1 VRARH
6 GCRCGWWANEARSRP
21 GRPLSLRDLNAL
33 TRRRLRRHAW
43 LLTAWCVALGFATS
57 WILLHVLGLR
67 QPAARYGIAAIVMYS
82 LGLVVG
88 TRIWLVRFSQSV
100 REERGLLGRA
110 RPEDVVDFEREKQVR
125 EQRGDRARNAF
136 DWADGL
142 GSIADLLSLDEA
154 AALLIVPALL
164 VLLFGGLLLAG
175 VVPALLMDGV
185 AGLLAEVA
193 VQFVFGAL
201 IARRVM
207 RPKAHD
213 AAFMTIVAKT
223 WLIGLVLVAA
233 SLVAGWLLAEVNP
246 GGATVADLFR

>member
-1 VRARH
+1 V
-6 GCRCGWWANEARSRP
+6 
-21 GRPLSLRDLNAL
+21 SLRDLNAH

-43 LLTAWCVALGFATS
+43 RLTAWCVALGFAAS
-57 WILLHVLGLR
+57 WILLHAFGQR
-67 QPAARYGIAAIVMYS
+67 QAAARYGVAAIVMYS

-88 TRIWLVRFSQSV
+88 ARIWLVRFSQSV

-110 RPEDVVDFEREKQVR
+110 QPADVAAFERERQAR
-125 EQRGDRARNAF
+125 EQRGDRARNSF
-136 DWADGL
+136 DLAEGFS
-142 GSIADLLSLDEA
+142 GIVDLLSLDEA

-164 VLLFGGLLLAG
+164 FLLFGGLLLAG

-201 IARRVM
+201 IARRIM
-207 RPKAHD
+207 RPKAHA

-223 WLIGLVLVAA
+223 WLIGLLLVIA
-233 SLVAGWLLAEVNP
+233 SMVAGWTLTSIQP
-246 GGATVADLFR
+246 GAATVGDLFR

>member
-1 VRARH
+1 M
-6 GCRCGWWANEARSRP
+6 
-21 GRPLSLRDLNAL
+21 SLRDLNAH

-57 WILLHVLGLR
+57 WILLHVFGLR
-67 QPAARYGIAAIVMYS
+67 QPAARYGIAAIVMYL

-88 TRIWLVRFSQSV
+88 ARIWLVHFTQSV
-100 REERGLLGRA
+100 RRERGLLGTA
-110 RPEDVVDFEREKQVR
+110 RPEDVAAFEQENR
-125 EQRGDRARNAF
+125 DRARSGERARNSF
-136 DWADGL
+136 DLAEGL
-142 GSIADLLSLDEA
+142 GYVAEWFSLGEA

-164 VLLFGGLLLAG
+164 FLLLGALLLAG
-175 VVPALLMDGV
+175 FVPMLLMDGV

-207 RPKAHD
+207 RPKPHD

-223 WLIGLVLVAA
+223 WLIGLVLVVA
-233 SLVAGWLLAEVNP
+233 SIGAGWLLVAIHP
-246 GGATVADLFR
+246 GAATVGDLFR

>member
-1 VRARH
+1 V
-6 GCRCGWWANEARSRP
+6 
-21 GRPLSLRDLNAL
+21 SLRDLNVL

-43 LLTAWCVALGFATS
+43 LLTAWCIALGFAAS
-57 WILLHVLGLR
+57 WILLHGFGLR

-88 TRIWLVRFSQSV
+88 TRIWLVHFSRSV
-100 REERGLLGRA
+100 REARGLLGRA
-110 RPEDVVDFEREKQVR
+110 RPEDVAAFEREKQAR
-125 EQRGDRARNAF
+125 EQRGERAGNSF
-136 DWADGL
+136 DLADGF
-142 GSIADLLSLDEA
+142 GSIVDLLSLDEA

-164 VLLFGGLLLAG
+164 FLLFGGLLLAG

-201 IARRVM
+201 IARRIM

-213 AAFMTIVAKT
+213 AAFMTIVART
-223 WLIGLVLVAA
+223 WLIGLVLVVS
-233 SLVAGWLLAEVNP
+233 SLAAGWLLAAINP

>member
-1 VRARH
+1 M
-6 GCRCGWWANEARSRP
+6 
-21 GRPLSLRDLNAL
+21 SLRDLNTL

-43 LLTAWCVALGFATS
+43 LLTAWCVALGFAAS
-57 WILLHVLGLR
+57 WLLLHGFGLR

-88 TRIWLVRFSQSV
+88 ARIWLVHFSRSV
-100 REERGLLGRA
+100 REEPGLLGRA
-110 RPEDVVDFEREKQVR
+110 QPEDVAAFERERQSR
-125 EQRGDRARNAF
+125 ERRGDHAGDSF
-136 DWADGL
+136 DVAEGL
-142 GSIADLLSLDEA
+142 GGIAELLGLGEA
-154 AALLIVPALL
+154 ASLLIVPALL
-164 VLLFGGLLLAG
+164 FLLVGGLLLAG

-201 IARRVM
+201 IARRIM

-223 WLIGLVLVAA
+223 WLIGVVLVVA
-233 SLVAGWLLAEVNP
+233 SLVAGWLLATINP
-246 GGATVADLFR
+246 AGATVADLFR